1 MQRGESGKS
10 GSRGTSLEVPAVIQ
24 MGGDGSLYEGGDSR
38 GNEVRFR
45 MYFHD
50 RAKRTC

>member
-1 MQRGESGKS
+1 MQRGECGES

-24 MGGDGSLYEGGDSR
+24 MGGDGSLYQGISR